1 MLMVPRESPLECAC
15 VWLCENTGNLSLT
28 GTEQPSFLSLWLC
41 LAVPVAS
48 FPDLG
53 EASSLPRA
61 LGERG
66 WEGRREEG
74 EGAWLGACGAAGAQR
89 GGGREGE
96 GGDDSGVAELSGAE
110 TVL

>member
-1 MLMVPRESPLECAC
+1 
-15 VWLCENTGNLSLT
+15 
-28 GTEQPSFLSLWLC
+28 
-41 LAVPVAS
+41 VPVAS

-66 WEGRREEG
+66 WEGKREEG
-74 EGAWLGACGAAGAQR
+74 EGAWLGAGRAAGAQR